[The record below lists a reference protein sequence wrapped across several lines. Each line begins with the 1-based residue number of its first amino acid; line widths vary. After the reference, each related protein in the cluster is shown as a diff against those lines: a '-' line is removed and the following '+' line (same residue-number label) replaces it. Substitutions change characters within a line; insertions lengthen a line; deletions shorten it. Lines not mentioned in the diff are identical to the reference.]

1 MSLSV
6 NPCDNRK
13 TWDARV
19 RVTGGNS
26 QLLWGIGEAEAL
38 SDEQISVERVMVN
51 RANQTIGY
59 GQLLIYPEDKHTV
72 VDARSLHVKSPH
84 ELVKVL
90 GALQDYA
97 REKHDGAV
105 LRISPDTAV
114 NPQLLSDLEEA
125 GYRRRDKIRKGEAGP
140 RELIVRLGETES
152 DLSKRL
158 SSGTLERCRA
168 GLKVAGVKVR
178 RVSANTQSLANVGLR
193 TAHIDDLLK
202 AVGQDSVFLV
212 ATEQAEGE
220 QETALGYLW
229 FVHTGESALLYRVG
243 FTDRARQLGVDDAL
257 LLTGLVQLQQRRVHN
272 VVAGDPDSENA
283 SVVLRELAEEQR
295 EILGVWEYPLVS
307 AYQLAGRAEKTRH
320 KIFGERPP
328 RKKRRFKV
336 LSAQPAREDDP
347 AAPETGSLA
356 AQDANSAVDADP
368 DLARQPAAPKQKKR
382 PTAAK
387 SAASVSEPSG
397 DAATDTADTTEQPAK
412 DKKSRSLPKVTVPK
426 VSMPTRP
433 SFMKKDDAD
442 DAASSADSN
451 GTDPAER
458 GKVRGFA
465 RRVVDE
471 GTAAMRDAA
480 RW

>member
-19 RVTGGNS
+19 RVTGGNP

-72 VDARSLHVKSPH
+72 VDAKSLHVKSPH

-90 GALQDYA
+90 GALQGYA
-97 REKHDGAV
+97 REKHNGAV
-105 LRISPDTAV
+105 LRLSPDTAV
-114 NPQLLSDLEEA
+114 NPQLVSDLEEA

-257 LLTGLVQLQQRRVHN
+257 LLTGLVQLQQRRVQK
-272 VVAGDPDSENA
+272 VVAGDPDSESA

-320 KIFGERPP
+320 KIFGQRPP
-328 RKKRRFKV
+328 KKKRRFKV
-336 LSAQPAREDDP
+336 LAAQPARDDDP
-347 AAPETGSLA
+347 AASETGSLA
-356 AQDANSAVDADP
+356 AQETNSAVDADP
-368 DLARQPAAPKQKKR
+368 DLARQPAAPQQKKQ
-382 PTAAK
+382 PTSAKPAAEQTK
-387 SAASVSEPSG
+387 
-397 DAATDTADTTEQPAK
+397 DTADTNDKPAK
-412 DKKSRSLPKVTVPK
+412 AKKSRGLPKVSIPK
-426 VSMPTRP
+426 VSVPTRP

-442 DAASSADSN
+442 AATSGADSN
-451 GTDPAER
+451 GTAPTEP

-471 GTAAMRDAA
+471 GTAAIRDAA

>member
-19 RVTGGNS
+19 RVTGGNP

>member
-19 RVTGGNS
+19 RVTGGNP

-158 SSGTLERCRA
+158 SSGTLKRCRA

-368 DLARQPAAPKQKKR
+368 DLARQPAAPKQKKQ
-382 PTAAK
+382 PKSAK
-387 SAASVSEPSG
+387 PAASVSEPSG

-433 SFMKKDDAD
+433 SFMKKDDD
-442 DAASSADSN
+442 DDASSADSN

>member
-19 RVTGGNS
+19 RVTGGNP

-257 LLTGLVQLQQRRVHN
+257 LLTGLVQLQQRRVHD

-347 AAPETGSLA
+347 TAPETGSLA
-356 AQDANSAVDADP
+356 EQDANSAVDADP
-368 DLARQPAAPKQKKR
+368 DLARQPAAPKQKKQ
-382 PTAAK
+382 PKSAK
-387 SAASVSEPSG
+387 PAASVSEPSG

-471 GTAAMRDAA
+471 GTAAIRDAA

>member
-19 RVTGGNS
+19 RVTGGNP

-38 SDEQISVERVMVN
+38 TDEQISVERVMIN

-90 GALQDYA
+90 GALQGYA
-97 REKHDGAV
+97 REKHSGAV
-105 LRISPDTAV
+105 LRLSPDTAV

-212 ATEQAEGE
+212 ATEQTEGE

-229 FVHTGESALLYRVG
+229 FVHTGESAMLYRVG

-295 EILGVWEYPLVS
+295 EVLGVWEYPLVS

-328 RKKRRFKV
+328 KKKRRFKV
-336 LSAQPAREDDP
+336 LSAQPARDGDP

-356 AQDANSAVDADP
+356 AQEANSAVDADP
-368 DLARQPAAPKQKKR
+368 DLARQPAAPQQKKQ
-382 PTAAK
+382 PTSAKPAAAQTK
-387 SAASVSEPSG
+387 AS
-397 DAATDTADTTEQPAK
+397 ADTGEQPAQK
-412 DKKSRSLPKVTVPK
+412 KKKSRGLLKVSAPK
-426 VSMPTRP
+426 VSVPTRP

-442 DAASSADSN
+442 AGTDSN
-451 GTDPAER
+451 GTTPAER

-471 GTAAMRDAA
+471 GAAAIRDAA

>member
-1 MSLSV
+1 
-6 NPCDNRK
+6 
-13 TWDARV
+13 
-19 RVTGGNS
+19 VTGGNP

-347 AAPETGSLA
+347 TAPETGSLA

-368 DLARQPAAPKQKKR
+368 DLARQPAAPKQKKQ
-382 PTAAK
+382 PKSAK
-387 SAASVSEPSG
+387 PAASVSEPSG

>member
-19 RVTGGNS
+19 RVTGGNPH
-26 QLLWGIGEAEAL
+26 LLWGIGDAEAVT
-38 SDEQISVERVMVN
+38 DDQISVERVMVN
-51 RANQTIGY
+51 RGGQTTGY
-59 GQLLIYPEDKHTV
+59 GQLLTYGEDKHTV
-72 VDARSLHVKSPH
+72 VDARFLHVKNPR
-84 ELVKVL
+84 ELVNVL
-90 GALQDYA
+90 GALQGYA
-97 REKHDGAV
+97 RQKHKAAV
-105 LRISPDTAV
+105 LRVSPDTDV
-114 NPQLLSDLEEA
+114 SPGLVTELEAA

-158 SSGTLERCRA
+158 SSDTLDRCRA

-193 TAHIDDLLK
+193 TAHIDDLLR

-212 ATEQAEGE
+212 ATEQGEGE

-229 FVHTGESALLYRVG
+229 FVHTGEAAMLYRVG

-257 LLTGLVQLQQRRVHN
+257 LLTGLAQLQQRRVQK
-272 VVAGDPDSENA
+272 VIGGDPDSESA

-295 EILGVWEYPLVS
+295 EILGEWEYPLVS

-328 RKKRRFKV
+328 KKKRRFKV
-336 LSAQPAREDDP
+336 LADQPARTDDP

-356 AQDANSAVDADP
+356 LREAGDRVDADP
-368 DLARQPAAPKQKKR
+368 DLARQPAAPRQKQQPSSAK
-382 PTAAK
+382 PTPEVAEK
-387 SAASVSEPSG
+387 SG
-397 DAATDTADTTEQPAK
+397 GEQKP
-412 DKKSRSLPKVTVPK
+412 KKSRSLPRVSVPN
-426 VSMPTRP
+426 VSMPSRP
-433 SFMKKDDAD
+433 SFMKKND
-442 DAASSADSN
+442 DAASDPDSH
-451 GTDPAER
+451 GAAPTEQ
-458 GKVRGFA
+458 GKVRTFA

-471 GTAAMRDAA
+471 GTAAIRDAA

>member
-19 RVTGGNS
+19 RVTGGNP

-368 DLARQPAAPKQKKR
+368 DLARQPAAPKQKKQ
-382 PTAAK
+382 PKSAK
-387 SAASVSEPSG
+387 PAASVSEPSG

-433 SFMKKDDAD
+433 SFMKKDDD

>member
-19 RVTGGNS
+19 RVTGGNP

-38 SDEQISVERVMVN
+38 TDEQISVERVMVN

-72 VDARSLHVKSPH
+72 VDAKSLHVKSPH

-97 REKHDGAV
+97 REKHNGAV
-105 LRISPDTAV
+105 LRLSPDTAV
-114 NPQLLSDLEEA
+114 TPQLLTDLEEA

-257 LLTGLVQLQQRRVHN
+257 LLTGLVQLQQRRVHK
-272 VVAGDPDSENA
+272 VVAGDPDAESA

-320 KIFGERPP
+320 KIFGQRPP
-328 RKKRRFKV
+328 KKKRRSKV
-336 LSAQPAREDDP
+336 LAAQPARDGDP

-356 AQDANSAVDADP
+356 AQEANDAVDADP

-387 SAASVSEPSG
+387 SAAAVSESSSG
-397 DAATDTADTTEQPAK
+397 DTKTADTSDAPSNA
-412 DKKSRSLPKVTVPK
+412 KKSRSLPKVSVPK

-433 SFMKKDDAD
+433 SFMKKDD
-442 DAASSADSN
+442 DAASGADSN
-451 GTDPAER
+451 GTAPAER

-471 GTAAMRDAA
+471 GTAAIRDAA

>member
-19 RVTGGNS
+19 RVTGGNP

-72 VDARSLHVKSPH
+72 VDAKSLHVKSPH

-90 GALQDYA
+90 GALQGYA
-97 REKHDGAV
+97 REKHNGAV
-105 LRISPDTAV
+105 LRLSPDTAV
-114 NPQLLSDLEEA
+114 NPQLVSDLEEA

-257 LLTGLVQLQQRRVHN
+257 LLTGLVQLQQRRVQK
-272 VVAGDPDSENA
+272 VVAGDPDSESA

-320 KIFGERPP
+320 KIFGQRPP
-328 RKKRRFKV
+328 KKKRRFKV
-336 LSAQPAREDDP
+336 LAAQPARDDDP
-347 AAPETGSLA
+347 AASETGSLA
-356 AQDANSAVDADP
+356 AQETNSAVDADP
-368 DLARQPAAPKQKKR
+368 DLARQPAAPQQKKQ
-382 PTAAK
+382 PTSAKPAAAQLK
-387 SAASVSEPSG
+387 S
-397 DAATDTADTTEQPAK
+397 TADAPEKPAK
-412 DKKSRSLPKVTVPK
+412 AKKSRGLSKVSVPK
-426 VSMPTRP
+426 VSVPTRP

-442 DAASSADSN
+442 AATSGADSN
-451 GTDPAER
+451 GTAPTEP

-471 GTAAMRDAA
+471 GTAAIRDAA

>member
-1 MSLSV
+1 M
-6 NPCDNRK
+6 
-13 TWDARV
+13 
-19 RVTGGNS
+19 
-26 QLLWGIGEAEAL
+26 
-38 SDEQISVERVMVN
+38 
-51 RANQTIGY
+51 
-59 GQLLIYPEDKHTV
+59 
-72 VDARSLHVKSPH
+72 
-84 ELVKVL
+84 
-90 GALQDYA
+90 
-97 REKHDGAV
+97 
-105 LRISPDTAV
+105 
-114 NPQLLSDLEEA
+114 
-125 GYRRRDKIRKGEAGP
+125 
-140 RELIVRLGETES
+140 
-152 DLSKRL
+152 
-158 SSGTLERCRA
+158 
-168 GLKVAGVKVR
+168 KVR

-257 LLTGLVQLQQRRVHN
+257 LLTGLVQLQQRRVHK
-272 VVAGDPDSENA
+272 VVAGDPDAESA

-320 KIFGERPP
+320 KIFGQRPP
-328 RKKRRFKV
+328 KKKRRSKV
-336 LSAQPAREDDP
+336 LAAQPARDGDP

-356 AQDANSAVDADP
+356 AQEANDAVDADP
-368 DLARQPAAPKQKKR
+368 DLARQPAAPKQKKQ
-382 PTAAK
+382 PK
-387 SAASVSEPSG
+387 SAKPAAAVSESSSG
-397 DAATDTADTTEQPAK
+397 DTKTADTSEAPSNA
-412 DKKSRSLPKVTVPK
+412 KKSRSLPKVSVPK

-433 SFMKKDDAD
+433 SFMKKDD
-442 DAASSADSN
+442 DAASGADSN
-451 GTDPAER
+451 GTAPSER

-471 GTAAMRDAA
+471 GTAAIRDAA